1 MMSETDFTLLEK
13 LADREGSDAVLD
25 RLMELLREHKA
36 YHKLFDAT
44 LIRKKHSL
52 DLPLS
57 RPTSFDDVPEEHR
70 KEVEDTYVEAAREIG
85 KLFLADGDIPS
96 AWMYLQVI
104 REPEPVAE
112 AIDKLPVAS
121 DYSEANEQVM
131 QIALFERVH
140 PLKGVKMM
148 LRSHGMCN
156 TITSLDQAM
165 GNLSVEQRS
174 ECARHMVRE
183 LYHDLT
189 ESVRRQVQEKVP
201 LIEPNASLREL
212 LRGRDWLLEGGNYH
226 IDVSHLSSVV
236 RFARSIE
243 AGADEL
249 DLVLQLCD
257 YGERLDPQ
265 LQYPGEPPFEDF
277 YPAHRQFFHL
287 LLDKDVDTS
296 LDYFRKKLSD
306 EPDEYDKPLLAY
318 VLVDLLVRAKRLDE
332 AVDVAAEHLTGLGN
346 DVNFSFAELCV
357 EAGRLD
363 RLAEVMRDKND
374 IVGFT
379 AALLGTPSSATTPT

>member
-1 MMSETDFTLLEK
+1 MSEADYTQLEE
-13 LADREGSDAVLD
+13 LSASEGPDAALD
-25 RLMELLREHKA
+25 RLIELLREQKA

-44 LIRKKHSL
+44 LIRKKQSL
-52 DLPLS
+52 GLPLS

-70 KEVEDTYVEAAREIG
+70 KEVEDAYVEAAREIG
-85 KLFLADGDIPS
+85 KLFIADGDIPS

-112 AIDKLPVAS
+112 AIDALPIAS
-121 DYSEANEQVM
+121 DYDEASENVM

-140 PLKGVKMM
+140 PLKGVKMI

-174 ECARHMVRE
+174 DCAKIMVQE
-183 LYHDLT
+183 LYRDLT
-189 ESVRRQVQEKVP
+189 ESVRRQVQEKMP
-201 LIEPNASLREL
+201 LIEPSASLREL
-212 LRGRDWLLEGGNYH
+212 LTGRDWLLEGGNYH

-243 AGADEL
+243 SPADEL

-257 YGERLDPQ
+257 YGERLDSQ

-277 YPAHRQFFHL
+277 YPAHRYFFHVIL
-287 LLDKDVDTS
+287 GKDVDTA
-296 LDYFRKKLSD
+296 LAYFRQKLDD
-306 EPDEYDKPLLAY
+306 EPDEHDKPLLAY
-318 VLVDLLVRAKRLDE
+318 VLVDLLVRSKQLDE
-332 AVDVAAEHLTGLGN
+332 AVEVAAEHLTGLGN
-346 DVNFSFAELCV
+346 DVGFSFAELCAD
-357 EAGRLD
+357 AGRLD
-363 RLAEVMRDKND
+363 RLAEVMRDKED
-374 IVGFT
+374 IVGFA
-379 AALLGTPSSATTPT
+379 AALLAQPSTVSAST

>member
-1 MMSETDFTLLEK
+1 MSDTDFTLLER
-13 LADREGSDAVLD
+13 LADKEGPTEVFD

-44 LIRKKHSL
+44 LIRKKHALS
-52 DLPLS
+52 LPLS

-104 REPEPVAE
+104 REPELVQE
-112 AIDKLPVAS
+112 AIERLPAAS

-131 QIALFERVH
+131 QIALFEKVH

-148 LRSHGMCN
+148 LGSHGMCN

-165 GNLSVEQRS
+165 GNLTVEQRS
-174 ECARHMVRE
+174 DCAKHMVRE
-183 LYHDLT
+183 LYHALT

-201 LIEPNASLREL
+201 LVEPNATLREL
-212 LRGRDWLLEGGNYH
+212 LMGRDWLHEGGNYH

-243 AGADEL
+243 APADEL
-249 DLVLQLCD
+249 ELVLQMCD

-277 YPAHRQFFHL
+277 YAAHRHFFRIL
-287 LLDKDVDTS
+287 IGRDVETS

-318 VLVDLLVRAKRLDE
+318 VLVDLLVRSKQLEE
-332 AVDVAAEHLTGLGN
+332 AVEVAAEHLTGLGN

-379 AALLGTPSSATTPT
+379 AALLATPSSMTTST